1 MSLNTPRTRSLV
13 ADAAADLAHE
23 NPMGGTSYAVTNPL
37 SRLQMAAASCFFGE
51 PQYYAEPSA
60 EAQPKRKHHDE
71 GEVPGYYVS
80 QLTGMLGEALP
91 TAWFKMTP
99 ADMLV
104 NAIDD
109 ALNFDAEGTLKL
121 AADLRKSQHLRATPQ
136 VIMVRAANHASVRGS
151 ALIRTYAPEII
162 RRIDEVASQLAY
174 QLAAYGKPIPNA
186 LKKAWK
192 AALEGAAEY
201 QLAKYRMDGRQVK
214 LVDVVNT
221 VHAKSPA
228 IDKLM
233 RGELSL
239 TDRTWEA
246 IVSAGKGSKEAW
258 QLALPLLVNPK
269 GHMALL
275 RNLRNL
281 QAHGLLSREVAAA
294 LEAGAAEG
302 KQLPFRYYS
311 AYQAMKEV
319 GAPGYVLDAIESAL
333 MASLQNLPR
342 FAGRV
347 ASLCDNS
354 GSAQG
359 ATTSSLGKVKVSTI
373 ANLTGV
379 LTGMVADEG
388 HVGVF
393 GDRLSMSPVRAKA
406 SVFDQLE
413 LLENKARNIG
423 QNTENGIWLF
433 FDQALRKKEHWDHI
447 FVYSDMQAGHGGLYG
462 TTPREYSAYQWDDG
476 RHIDVAALV
485 AAYRKQV
492 NPNVMVYLV
501 QVAGYQD
508 TLVPEFYDRT
518 FILGGWSDA
527 VLRFAHAMSAVA
539 NAKA

>member
-1 MSLNTPRTRSLV
+1 MSLNTSRIQPR
-13 ADAAADLAHE
+13 AAEAASVLAHE
-23 NPMGGTSYAVTNPL
+23 NPMGGTSYDVTNPL
-37 SRLQMAAASCFFGE
+37 TRLQMAAASCFFGE
-51 PQYYAEPSA
+51 PQYYAQPGVATSA
-60 EAQPKRKHHDE
+60 QDDGR
-71 GEVPGYYVS
+71 EVGQYVS
-80 QLTGMLGEALP
+80 KLSTSLGVSLP
-91 TAWFKMTP
+91 THWFSLTP

-104 NAIDD
+104 SAIDD
-109 ALNFDAEGTLKL
+109 ALNFDAEATLKL
-121 AADLRKSQHLRATPQ
+121 AANLRQKENLRATPQ
-136 VIMVRAANHASVRGS
+136 VIMVRAANHPAVRGS
-151 ALIRTYAPEII
+151 SLIRTYGPEII

-174 QLAAYGKPIPNA
+174 QLSAYGKPIPNA
-186 LKKAWK
+186 LKKVWRAV
-192 AALEGAAEY
+192 LESTAEY

-246 IVSAGKGSKEAW
+246 IVSAGGGSAAAW
-258 QLALPLLVNPK
+258 MQALPLLLNPK

-281 QAHGLLSREVAAA
+281 HGHGLLSRDVAKA
-294 LEAGAAEG
+294 LEVGAAEG

-311 AYQAMKEV
+311 AYVAMKAE
-319 GAPGYVLDAIESAL
+319 GAPGFVLDAIESAL
-333 MASLQNLPR
+333 MASLGNLPR
-342 FAGRV
+342 FSGRV

-359 ATTSSLGKVKVSTI
+359 TTTSSLGTVRVSTI

-379 LTGMVADEG
+379 LTGMVAEEG
-388 HVGVF
+388 YVGVF
-393 GDRLSMSPVRAKA
+393 GDRLEMAPVRVKS
-406 SVFDQLE
+406 SVFDQLNE
-413 LLENKARNIG
+413 LERIADTIG
-423 QNTENGIWLF
+423 QGTENGVWLF
-433 FDQALRKKEHWDHI
+433 FKEALEKRKHWDHI

-462 TTPREYSAYQWDDG
+462 TNPRDYENFRWNNSRYV
-476 RHIDVAALV
+476 DVAALV
-485 AAYRKQV
+485 SAYRKKV

-527 VLRFAHAMSAVA
+527 VLRFAHAMSTVA
-539 NAKA
+539 DAQQPA